1 MSFAVGLVGV
11 GTLVGRMNSAAGSY
25 KSLFEED
32 VAQTQTALKMQVTF
46 KKQVQAWKD
55 ILLRGRDP
63 ENMAKYCA
71 EFSRLD
77 SEVNA
82 SAQNLAAVIA
92 DAQIKTQVEDFRKA
106 HQLLGEKYQAGLQVY
121 QQSKGRATFEV
132 DKMLKGQDRP
142 PTDLIDTVVGSLEKQ
157 RLSRSAAIEAT
168 VARQT
173 RTTLISTLVLFV
185 AVLCLSFV
193 LVRNIG
199 ARLSAV
205 RDRAKLI
212 AQGDLTGKPLGI
224 SIRDELGD
232 LAGGVNEMQKS
243 LQQMIATVSSS
254 AQRIA
259 TAGEELSAA
268 SVQQLQGAE
277 IQSDQSQ
284 QVASAMQE
292 MSATVHE
299 VSENA
304 TRAAEASREAAE
316 IARRGG
322 SIVDETLTEMRAI
335 ADSVVQTAETLRGL
349 GESSAQI
356 GKSVTVI
363 EDIANQTNL
372 LAFNAAIEAARAGEQ
387 GRGFAVVADEVRK
400 LADSTT
406 KATQEIGAVVRNIQA
421 RTEKA
426 IEAMQLGTKQAEL
439 GVASTTEAG
448 ARLQEIIQASCRV
461 VDMIMLIASAATQQ
475 ASAGEEINSN
485 IAQIAKI
492 TQETSIGAK
501 EAADAIHD
509 LATLATQLH
518 AVVSKFKLEESARR
532 GSAQQS
538 AGLRETR
545 EAKSE
550 EESQLVGA

>member
-1 MSFAVGLVGV
+1 M
-11 GTLVGRMNSAAGSY
+11 
-25 KSLFEED
+25 K
-32 VAQTQTALKMQVTF
+32 
-46 KKQVQAWKD
+46 
-55 ILLRGRDP
+55 LLEP
-63 ENMAKYCA
+63 
-71 EFSRLD
+71 
-77 SEVNA
+77 
-82 SAQNLAAVIA
+82 
-92 DAQIKTQVEDFRKA
+92 
-106 HQLLGEKYQAGLQVY
+106 
-121 QQSKGRATFEV
+121 
-132 DKMLKGQDRP
+132 
-142 PTDLIDTVVGSLEKQ
+142 
-157 RLSRSAAIEAT
+157 
-168 VARQT
+168 
-173 RTTLISTLVLFV
+173 
-185 AVLCLSFV
+185 
-193 LVRNIG
+193 
-199 ARLSAV
+199 
-205 RDRAKLI
+205 
-212 AQGDLTGKPLGI
+212 
-224 SIRDELGD
+224 
-232 LAGGVNEMQKS
+232 
-243 LQQMIATVSSS
+243 
-254 AQRIA
+254 
-259 TAGEELSAA
+259 
-268 SVQQLQGAE
+268 
-277 IQSDQSQ
+277 
-284 QVASAMQE
+284 
-292 MSATVHE
+292 
-299 VSENA
+299 
-304 TRAAEASREAAE
+304 
-316 IARRGG
+316 
-322 SIVDETLTEMRAI
+322 
-335 ADSVVQTAETLRGL
+335 
-349 GESSAQI
+349 
-356 GKSVTVI
+356 
-363 EDIANQTNL
+363 
-372 LAFNAAIEAARAGEQ
+372 GEQ